1 MLQRGFQSSVAP
13 GLHVGLGE
21 ISRVDSLQLR
31 WGDGR
36 VSRLRDVAVPAR
48 LTLRQRAAGVPVA
61 AERVPG
67 GFLPGDKGWG
77 RAEGPRAAGGS
88 GPVEGY
94 PLMERAGAGPVG
106 GWAHLRGDHVDFTRE
121 RLLVH
126 MRSAE
131 GPALCSGAVN
141 GAGLPALYLGGGRGP
156 AGGLLLQ
163 QPHGACA
170 RRTRGGG
177 DAGAASEDTSCVLF
191 DADGDGHADL

>member
-48 LTLRQRAAGVPVA
+48 LTLRQREAGEPEAV
-61 AERVPG
+61 ERVPG
-67 GFLPGDKGWG
+67 SFLPGDKGGG
-77 RAEGPRAAGGS
+77 RA
-88 GPVEGY
+88 EGY
-94 PLMERAGAGPVG
+94 PLMELAGAGPAG

-131 GPALCSGAVN
+131 GPALCSGDVN
-141 GAGLPALYLGGGRGP
+141 GDGLEDPYLVG
-156 AGGLLLQ
+156 
-163 QPHGACA
+163 
-170 RRTRGGG
+170 
-177 DAGAASEDTSCVLF
+177 
-191 DADGDGHADL
+191 